1 MKLQTIENFLQH
13 ETVFNSLFDDQLDLP
28 VDVVDQ
34 FVRIALAEG
43 GMSFL
48 LSALSN
54 QNYYESFATDFS
66 LSVLGQDI
74 NEVARV
80 YEKTQDVLRNYANF
94 ILDQNVDIAIAAQK
108 RFARE
113 YEKDQVWN
121 AMNNFESAF
130 AGVK

>member
-1 MKLQTIENFLQH
+1 MKLQTIETFLQH
-13 ETVFNSLFDDQLDLP
+13 ETVFNYLFDDQLDLP
-28 VDVVDQ
+28 VEIVDQ

-43 GMSFL
+43 SMAFL

-54 QNYYESFATDFS
+54 QKYYESFATDFS

-80 YEKTQDVLRNYANF
+80 YEKTQDVLRHHANF
-94 ILDQNVDIAIAAQK
+94 ILDQHVDIAIAAQK

-121 AMNNFESAF
+121 AMNNCESAF
-130 AGVK
+130 AGIQ

>member
-1 MKLQTIENFLQH
+1 MKLQTIETFLQH

-43 GMSFL
+43 GMAFL

-121 AMNNFESAF
+121 AMNNFESTF
-130 AGVK
+130 AGIK

>member
-13 ETVFNSLFDDQLDLP
+13 ETVFNHLFDDQLDLP
-28 VDVVDQ
+28 VEIVDE

-43 GMSFL
+43 SMAFL

-80 YEKTQDVLRNYANF
+80 YEKTQDVLRHYANF

-130 AGVK
+130 AGIK

>member
-121 AMNNFESAF
+121 AMNNFESTF